1 MKQIRQR
8 LYKACLTGLAACC
21 FALTL
26 TSPALATEE
35 NTAAPDTSAKAVLL
49 MERETGA
56 ILYSENPDE
65 ELELASVTKVMTMLL
80 TMEAVDSG
88 RISLN
93 DTVTTSAYAASMG
106 GSQVF
111 LEEGEQMTVDE
122 LLKAVA
128 VASGNDA
135 AVALAEYVSGS
146 ESAFVA
152 EMNQRAQEL
161 GMNHTHF
168 SNCNGLP
175 AEDHYSSAHDIALMS
190 RALLSHDLIRDY
202 TSIWMDSLRDGAFG
216 LANTNK
222 LLRTYP
228 GTTGLK
234 TGSTDA
240 AGYCIS
246 ASAMQ
251 DSMELIAVVLGS
263 ATSKERFESAKNL
276 LNYGFARWTMV
287 EAVADPVS
295 PTVPVTL
302 GKEES
307 VSCTVSGSLRLLVE
321 KTKAGTV
328 TTEYTLAENV
338 TAPVEQG
345 TKLGTLCIYVDGKA
359 VKTLDVLAARTVERK
374 TFRDLFGE
382 MWAHMAMQ

>member
-1 MKQIRQR
+1 MKQICQR
-8 LYKACLTGLAACC
+8 LYRACLTGLAACC
-21 FALTL
+21 LAGALTP
-26 TSPALATEE
+26 PALATEDA
-35 NTAAPDTSAKAVLL
+35 AAPDTSAKAVLL

-56 ILYSENPDE
+56 VLYSENPDE

-80 TMEAVDSG
+80 TVEAIDSG

-93 DTVTTSAYAASMG
+93 DAVTTSAYAASMG

-146 ESAFVA
+146 ESAFVS
-152 EMNQRAQEL
+152 EMNQRAKEL
-161 GMNHTHF
+161 GMKHTHF
-168 SNCNGLP
+168 ANCNGLP
-175 AEDHYSSAHDIALMS
+175 AENHYSSAHDIALMS

-202 TSIWMDSLRDGAFG
+202 TSIWMDTLRDGAFG

-287 EAVADPVS
+287 EATADPAS

-302 GKEES
+302 GKEDC
-307 VSCTVSGSLRLLVE
+307 VPGAVNGSLRLLVE
-321 KTKAGTV
+321 KTKAGAV
-328 TTEYTLAENV
+328 TTEYALTEEV

-345 TKLGTLCIYVDGKA
+345 AKLGTLCIYVDGEA